1 MTTIQDMGY
10 SKDFKDK
17 VIEIMARDKL
27 SIRQAA
33 QHFNVSTR
41 TIQLW
46 QKSTERKPIP
56 GRPAKITEAQ
66 ILADIEKYPDDYQY
80 ERAERLGV
88 STHAVFNALHKAG
101 ISRKKRR

>member
-1 MTTIQDMGY
+1 MGY

-17 VIEIMARDKL
+17 VIEIMTRDQL
-27 SIRQAA
+27 SVRKAA
-33 QHFNVSTR
+33 QYFNLSTQ
-41 TIQLW
+41 TIQLCK
-46 QKSTERKPIP
+46 KSTVRKPIP

-88 STHAVFNALHKAG
+88 STHAVFNALHKTG